1 MPSRQPEETAQQ
13 ELRPDL
19 VVEVD
24 QAIVKV
30 RDLVSQLN
38 EREKEYMHTQSVA
51 YRQLVDTIAAWAASR

>member
-13 ELRPDL
+13 ELRHDL

-30 RDLVSQLN
+30 CDLVSQLN
-38 EREKEYMHTQSVA
+38 EREKAYMNTQSVV
-51 YRQLVDTIAAWAASR
+51 YRQLVNTIAAWASSR

>member
-1 MPSRQPEETAQQ
+1 MSSYQSEEAAQQ

-24 QAIVKV
+24 QAIVRV

-38 EREKEYMHTQSVA
+38 EREKEYMHTQSVI
-51 YRQLVDTIAAWAASR
+51 YRQLVDTIATWATSR